1 MLLHAVLDPDRGE
14 RCPFGALAVVVFLL
28 PIAGEQHRVAWC
40 GEKCGACDNYSPT
53 TYQLVTARR
62 RLRQWWRTHNL
73 LGEATESGDQTWP

>member
-1 MLLHAVLDPDRGE
+1 
-14 RCPFGALAVVVFLL
+14 
-28 PIAGEQHRVAWC
+28 VAWC